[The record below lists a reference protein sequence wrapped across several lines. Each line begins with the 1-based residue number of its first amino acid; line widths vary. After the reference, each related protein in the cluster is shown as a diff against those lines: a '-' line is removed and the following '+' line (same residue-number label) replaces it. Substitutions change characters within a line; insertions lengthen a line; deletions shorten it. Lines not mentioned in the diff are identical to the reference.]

1 MIVAA
6 FVRLSAPLIRFAVW
20 CRESSLRAVADDMS
34 AEDARADLDLHDEMD
49 EFVTIAT
56 YDKSIDAHIALGRLA
71 AEGIEAVLFDEQ
83 MVQMDW
89 LYSIAVG
96 GIKLRVARS
105 DANAALQVLETDYSH
120 ALDDVDLGNPEN

>member
-1 MIVAA
+1 MIVAT
-6 FVRLSAPLIRFAVW
+6 FVRLSESLVRFAVW
-20 CRESSLRAVADDMS
+20 CRDGGLRAAITDTS
-34 AEDARADLDLHDEMD
+34 TENPRADLDLHDEMD
-49 EFVTIAT
+49 EFVTVAT

-71 AEGIEAVLFDEQ
+71 AEGIEGMLFDEQ

-105 DANAALQVLETDYSH
+105 DANAALRVLETDYSQ
-120 ALDDVDLGNPEN
+120 ALEDVDLGKPEN

>member
-1 MIVAA
+1 MLGIPILA
-6 FVRLSAPLIRFAVW
+6 RLMGSFAPLLERGAQ
-20 CRESSLRAVADDMS
+20 EPRAQRPTPLH
-34 AEDARADLDLHDEMD
+34 EDPPPDMD

-71 AEGIEAVLFDEQ
+71 AEGIEAQLFDEQ

-89 LYSIAVG
+89 LYSIALG

-105 DANAALQVLETDYSH
+105 DAQAARKVLETDYS
-120 ALDDVDLGNPEN
+120 AVLDETDKDEPEE